1 MKYKNIIF
9 DCDSTLTKIEGLDE
23 IARQKGILDQVEA
36 ITRKGMN
43 GEIPYEVSFRR
54 RWLEIVRPTKEDLE
68 WLGQYYI
75 RNLVEGAF
83 EAVTKLKE
91 LARHVS
97 ILSHVPEPSIR
108 ILAEHLGIAQENVFA
123 VPTKFIYDSTMEVSE
138 EFLGEIDSF
147 KERVVKEIRVTGP
160 TVLIG
165 DGATDLKAA
174 RIADLFI
181 GFGGVVFR
189 PKLKKLCRF
198 YIEEPSLQPILDIVL

>member
-165 DGATDLKAA
+165 DGVTDLKAA

>member
-165 DGATDLKAA
+165 DGL
-174 RIADLFI
+174 
-181 GFGGVVFR
+181 
-189 PKLKKLCRF
+189 
-198 YIEEPSLQPILDIVL
+198 PILKPPALPIYLLVLAE

>member
-138 EFLGEIDSF
+138 EFVGEIDSF